1 MNKKPSKSRT
11 DVEEPASSFF
21 SRYKELIVTSIICLF
36 LTGIYDSVNKQT
48 EEIKRWYQI
57 MVNIQADQRIQSVDI
72 ESLRMNL
79 DELNK
84 NIGQTDHTLQE
95 HHDRIRELE
104 YGIPLNQRSDHE

>member
-1 MNKKPSKSRT
+1 M
-11 DVEEPASSFF
+11 
-21 SRYKELIVTSIICLF
+21 TSIICLF

-72 ESLRMNL
+72 KSLRMNL
-79 DELNK
+79 NELNRD
-84 NIGQTDHTLQE
+84 IGQTDHTLQE

-104 YGIPLNQRSDHE
+104 YGIPQHQRSEDE